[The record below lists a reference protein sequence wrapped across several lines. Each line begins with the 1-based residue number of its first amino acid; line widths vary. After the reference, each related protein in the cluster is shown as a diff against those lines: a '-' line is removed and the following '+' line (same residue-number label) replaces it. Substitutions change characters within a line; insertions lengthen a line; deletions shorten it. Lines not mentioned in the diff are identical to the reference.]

1 MPEWTEDQK
10 KAIEHRGHDI
20 LVSAAAGSGKTTI
33 LIERI
38 LCELKSDEDV
48 DNLLVA
54 TFTEAAAQEMKD
66 RLLKALKEAVN
77 QTDDADE
84 KRRLQ
89 KQIFRIPMAN
99 ISTLHAFCLS
109 VIKKFYYVIDLDPN
123 FRLLSDDTEKSIIQ
137 EQAYDN
143 VRNKYYSKEDIDFIK
158 LTNNFTND
166 KTDDG
171 LKDIVFKLYDFAIT
185 TSDTKAYLDDLSKT
199 YQFVNSFSQTEFYRE
214 EFLPQ
219 IKSRLDEL
227 LLTVKHGLDL
237 ASEDDLA
244 QTYLDV
250 FKEAEE
256 RLQKVNS
263 ELSQYNYDQLQ
274 DIFYNFK
281 FKNKKQRVTKAEKEG
296 KDLSLMNETG
306 EVKKTLDDQLKSLVT
321 DYFLKSETGVN
332 EALKVAQSLV
342 QKLVEVEYSFI
353 NEFQKLKTN
362 SHVLDFNDLEHR
374 AVDILEGE
382 VDGRKIAQEYYQ
394 NKFHEL
400 MIDEYQDVNAMQDKI
415 IDLLS
420 CENNHRFMVGDIK
433 QSIYGF
439 RQAAPRLFTEKYET
453 FQRDDNDDELIQLSM
468 NFRSSKAVDDFVNN
482 IFTRIFDKKIGDI
495 DYDEKSKLI
504 TGTNFPESVDTIN
517 EFDVYVG
524 DEDEEVTKRQT
535 LISAAAKKIQ
545 ALIDQGFEIYDSKM
559 KADSEEKKIRPL
571 KYSDIA
577 ILSRVRD
584 SNTDI
589 ISYFSKVNIP
599 VMVKDAQNYFQT
611 TELQIM
617 MSMLKL
623 VDNPYEDIPL
633 VAVLHS
639 PIVGLNEEEL
649 AKIRLVDKR
658 NIYFTA
664 LNEYVASENAE
675 EHLKN
680 KISSFLVQL
689 DNYRDFANKNSIA
702 RLIWKIYQETGILEY
717 VSGMPG
723 GKQRAANLHA
733 LYQRANAYEENNYKG
748 LHQFINFIER
758 MQKLDKDLSQPNS
771 IEANDDTV
779 KVMTVHGSKGLE
791 FPIVIYLDMDK
802 KFNMMDVNSDTVFDA
817 QKGIGITVADN
828 ETRLKYRTIP
838 RGIISYQKKIATVSE
853 EMRLLYVALTRAK
866 QKLIMLGFTKDSD
879 KLLKT
884 WNNVSMTNGLVN
896 ESIRMKANSF
906 QNFVGIST
914 LQDAKAPEYYDEASH
929 LQFKLIEAK
938 AEDAKAPKNQK
949 IKLLPKEPS
958 QLFKDAVADIL
969 DLDYQYQES
978 VETTAYQS
986 VSEIKGLFED
996 PDSKNMAEMLP
1007 EKSRY
1012 NLGSF
1017 AQPEFLTK
1025 TKKVTNAEVGSATH
1039 LVLQKIN
1046 IEKTPEIA
1054 DFEELITQMTNEK
1067 LLTPELAKK
1076 IDCASLAKFYQ
1087 SDLGQ
1092 KIVANHQNVS
1102 REFPCSI
1109 LMPAKRLFK
1118 DTAKDYSV
1126 NDKILVHGIIDGV
1139 IELDE
1144 GVIIF
1149 DYKTDHATS
1158 QNEDELVKKYSG
1170 QVNLYAKA
1178 IEAIK
1183 KKPVLGKYLYFLKKD
1198 RAVKL

>member
-1 MPEWTEDQK
+1 MPKWTEDQK

-38 LCELKSDEDV
+38 LRELKSDEDI

-77 QTDDADE
+77 QTDDLDQ

-123 FRLLSDDTEKSIIQ
+123 FRLLSDDTEKLIIQ

-143 VRNKYYSKEDIDFIK
+143 VRNKYYEKDDQDFIN
-158 LTNNFTND
+158 LTDNFTND

-171 LKDIVFKLYDFAIT
+171 LKDIVFNLYNFAIT
-185 TSDTKAYLDDLSKT
+185 TSDTKAYLNNLVKT
-199 YQFVNSFSQTEFYRE
+199 YQFDDTFSKTEFFSE

-219 IKSRLDEL
+219 IKLRLEDLLATVKQGLNLALDDEL
-227 LLTVKHGLDL
+227 
-237 ASEDDLA
+237 ASS
-244 QTYLDV
+244 YLKV

-256 RLQKVNS
+256 RFQKIYA
-263 ELSQYNYDQLQ
+263 ELSQKNYDQLR

-281 FKNKKQRVTKAEKEG
+281 LKNSKDRVTKADKED
-296 KDLSLMNETG
+296 KDVSLMNEAG
-306 EVKKTLDDQLKSLVT
+306 DVKKTFDDQLKSLVT
-321 DYFLKSETGVN
+321 DYFLKSETDVN
-332 EALKVAQSLV
+332 EALKVAEGLV
-342 QKLVEVEYSFI
+342 EKLVEFEYSFI

-453 FQRDDNDDELIQLSM
+453 FQRNDNDNELVQLSM

-504 TGTNFPESVDTIN
+504 TGTNFPDTVDTTN

-545 ALIDQGFEIYDSKM
+545 SLIDQGFQIYDSKM
-559 KADSEEKKIRPL
+559 KADSEAEKIRPL

-584 SNTDI
+584 NNTDI

-617 MSMLKL
+617 MSMLRL
-623 VDNPYEDIPL
+623 VDNPYQDIPA
-633 VAVLHS
+633 VAVLRS

-649 AKIRLVDKR
+649 AEIRIADKR
-658 NIYFTA
+658 NSFYTA
-664 LNEYVASENAE
+664 LNAYVAGEDAD

-680 KISSFLVQL
+680 KIASFLVQL

-733 LYQRANAYEENNYKG
+733 LYQRANSYEENNYKG

-817 QKGIGITVADN
+817 QKGIGITVADM
-828 ETRLKYRTIP
+828 ETRIKYRTIP

-879 KLLKT
+879 KMLKS
-884 WNNVSMTNGLVN
+884 WSNVAMTDNLVN
-896 ESIRMKANSF
+896 ESTRMKAGSF
-906 QNFVGIST
+906 QNLVGIST
-914 LQDAKAPEYYDEASH
+914 LQDADTMRFVEESQ
-929 LQFKLIEAK
+929 LQFNLIETK
-938 AEDAKAPKNQK
+938 SEDVQAPKNQA

-958 QLFKDAVADIL
+958 QLFKDAVDDIL

-996 PDSKNMAEMLP
+996 PDDINMAEMVP

-1017 AQPEFLTK
+1017 AQPQFLTK
-1025 TKKVTNAEVGSATH
+1025 TKKVTNAEIGSATH
-1039 LVLQKIN
+1039 LVLQKIS
-1046 IEKTPEIA
+1046 IEDTPTVT
-1054 DFEELITQMTNEK
+1054 DFVDLVTQMTNEK
-1067 LLTPELAKK
+1067 LLTEELAKK

-1087 SDLGQ
+1087 SDLG
-1092 KIVANHQNVS
+1092 KRIVENSQNVS

-1118 DTAKDYSV
+1118 DSANDYSI

-1149 DYKTDHATS
+1149 DYKTDHITS
-1158 QNEDELVKKYSG
+1158 QNKDELVKKYSG

-1183 KKPVLGKYLYFLKKD
+1183 KKPVLGKYLYFLKNNQ
-1198 RAVKL
+1198 AVKL